1 MSAAHTK
8 YEELL
13 QQSNEQLNLTKKEIV
28 KEIVELRLRSI
39 SEKQTTISDLKK
51 LRRTLAR
58 INFVQHNHL
67 NKG

>member
-1 MSAAHTK
+1 MALTHPH

-13 QQSNEQLNLTKKEIV
+13 QQSDEQLDLTRKEIV

-58 INFVQHNHL
+58 INFVQHNKL

>member
-1 MSAAHTK
+1 MALTHPH

-13 QQSNEQLNLTKKEIV
+13 QQSDEQLDLTRKEIV

>member
-1 MSAAHTK
+1 VAHTHPH

-13 QQSNEQLNLTKKEIV
+13 QQSNEQLDLTRKEIV

-58 INFVQHNHL
+58 INFVQHNKL

>member
-8 YEELL
+8 FEELL
-13 QQSNEQLNLTKKEIV
+13 QQSNEQLDLTRKEIV

-39 SEKQTTISDLKK
+39 SEKQTTISDLTK
-51 LRRTLAR
+51 LRRTIAR
-58 INFVQHNHL
+58 IKYIQHNKL